1 METILNNIPEIIQV
15 ASLIVAAAAL
25 IASMTP
31 TPKDDGYVR
40 KARKVIDFLGLNFG
54 HARNR
59 DQ

>member
-1 METILNNIPEIIQV
+1 METFLDNVPAIIQI

-40 KARKVIDFLGLNFG
+40 KARQVIDFLGLNFG
-54 HARNR
+54 HARNK